1 MTRDEF
7 IYYAEIILAYPG
19 KLSYFEKCTLMAFLF
34 FRDQKS
40 EYAVIEV

>member
-34 FRDQKS
+34 FRDKNS